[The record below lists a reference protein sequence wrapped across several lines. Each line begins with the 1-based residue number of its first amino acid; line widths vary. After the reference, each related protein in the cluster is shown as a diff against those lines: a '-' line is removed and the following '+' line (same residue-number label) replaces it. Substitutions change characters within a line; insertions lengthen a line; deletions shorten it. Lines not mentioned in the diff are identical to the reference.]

1 MLHVSFSKLKYARFF
16 LNNIMSESM
25 GNNAINPF
33 EVALKQLEEAAKLV
47 GIDRGTH
54 DVLAQP
60 KRVLT
65 VSLPTRMDSGEIRV
79 FTGFRSQHNDA
90 RGPFKGGIRYHP
102 QVSLDEVK
110 ALSMWMTWKCA
121 IADIPYGGGK
131 GGIICNPKQMSIVE
145 LERMTRRYA
154 YAIADIIGPRT
165 DIPAPDVYT
174 GGKEMSWIMDT
185 YSALKGNFVQ
195 PEVITGKPIAI
206 GGSLGRNEATGRGLA
221 YTVREA
227 AKKMEID
234 MKQATFVV
242 QGFGNAGQFSS
253 KLVEEQGAKM
263 IAASDSQGAIINTNG
278 ISVDELMKFKRETG
292 SIVGFEDAKS
302 ITNDALLETECTILI
317 PAALE
322 NQITKNN
329 ADKIKTQII
338 AEAANGPTTP
348 EADEILFKKDIL
360 VIPDVL
366 ANGGGVTVSYFE
378 WLQNLRRDYWTEEEV
393 NKRLDINI
401 TKSFYDVYD
410 THTKYKIDM
419 RKAATLLAVKRVV
432 EAINIRGLW
441 P

>member
-1 MLHVSFSKLKYARFF
+1 MSSSN
-16 LNNIMSESM
+16 LNEK
-25 GNNAINPF
+25 INPF
-33 EVALKQLEEAAKLV
+33 EVALKQLEEASKILNLEK
-47 GIDRGTH
+47 GMLEI
-54 DVLAQP
+54 LSNP
-60 KRVLT
+60 KRILT
-65 VSLPTRMDSGEIRV
+65 VSIPTRMDDGTIKV

-90 RGPFKGGIRYHP
+90 RGPHKGGIRYHP
-102 QVSLDEVK
+102 DVTLDEVK

-121 IADIPYGGGK
+121 IANIPYGGGK
-131 GGIICNPKQMSIVE
+131 GGIICNPKQMSENE
-145 LERMTRRYA
+145 LERMTRRFA
-154 YAIADIIGPRT
+154 YLIADIIGPYK

-174 GGKEMSWIMDT
+174 GGKEMAWIMDT
-185 YSALKGNFVQ
+185 YSALKGNYVQ
-195 PEVITGKPIAI
+195 PEVITGKPLAI
-206 GGSLGRNEATGRGLA
+206 GGSLGRTEATGRGLA

-227 AKKMEID
+227 AKKRNMD

-242 QGFGNAGQFSS
+242 QGFGNAGQFAS

-278 ISVDELMKFKRETG
+278 ISVDKLMKFKTETG
-292 SIVGFEDAKS
+292 SIVGFGDAKS
-302 ITNDALLETECTILI
+302 ITNDELLETECTLLI

-329 ADKIKTQII
+329 VDKIKTQII

-348 EADEILFKKDIL
+348 EADDILYKKNIL

-378 WLQNLRRDYWTEEEV
+378 WLQNLRREYWTEEEV
-393 NKRLDINI
+393 NNRLDMNI
-401 TKSFYDVYD
+401 TKSFFDVYD
-410 THTKYKIDM
+410 THEKYKVDM
-419 RKAATLLAVKRVV
+419 RKAATLLAVQRVV

>member
-1 MLHVSFSKLKYARFF
+1 MSSSN
-16 LNNIMSESM
+16 LNEK
-25 GNNAINPF
+25 INPF
-33 EVALKQLEEAAKLV
+33 EVALKQLEEASKILNLEK
-47 GIDRGTH
+47 GMLEI
-54 DVLAQP
+54 LANP
-60 KRVLT
+60 KRILT
-65 VSLPTRMDSGEIRV
+65 VSIPTRMDDGSIKV
-79 FTGFRSQHNDA
+79 FTGYRSQHNDA
-90 RGPFKGGIRYHP
+90 RGPHKGGIRYHP
-102 QVSLDEVK
+102 DVTLDEVK

-121 IADIPYGGGK
+121 IANIPYGGGK
-131 GGIICNPKQMSIVE
+131 GGIICNPKQMSENE
-145 LERMTRRYA
+145 LERMTRRFA
-154 YAIADIIGPRT
+154 YLIADVIGPYR

-174 GGKEMSWIMDT
+174 GGKEMAWIMDT
-185 YSALKGNFVQ
+185 YSALKGNYLQ

-263 IAASDSQGAIINTNG
+263 IAASDSQGSIIKTEG
-278 ISVDELMKFKRETG
+278 ISVDALMKFKRETG

-302 ITNDALLETECTILI
+302 ITNDELLETECTILI

-410 THTKYKIDM
+410 SHTKYKIDM

>member
-1 MLHVSFSKLKYARFF
+1 MSSSN
-16 LNNIMSESM
+16 LNEK
-25 GNNAINPF
+25 INPF
-33 EVALKQLEEAAKLV
+33 EVALKQLEEASKILNLKK
-47 GIDRGTH
+47 GMLEI
-54 DVLAQP
+54 LSNP
-60 KRVLT
+60 KRILT
-65 VSLPTRMDSGEIRV
+65 VSIPTRMDDGTIKV

-90 RGPFKGGIRYHP
+90 RGPHKGGIRYHP
-102 QVSLDEVK
+102 DVTLEEVK

-121 IADIPYGGGK
+121 IANIPYGGGK
-131 GGIICNPKQMSIVE
+131 GGIICNPKQMSENE
-145 LERMTRRYA
+145 LERMTRRFA
-154 YAIADIIGPRT
+154 YLIADIIGPYK

-174 GGKEMSWIMDT
+174 GGKEMAWIMDT
-185 YSALKGNFVQ
+185 YSALKGNYVQ
-195 PEVITGKPIAI
+195 PEVITGKPLAI
-206 GGSLGRNEATGRGLA
+206 GGSLGRTEATGRGLA

-227 AKKMEID
+227 AKKRNMD

-278 ISVDELMKFKRETG
+278 ISVDELMKFKTETG

-302 ITNDALLETECTILI
+302 ITNEELLETECTILI

-348 EADEILFKKDIL
+348 EADDILYKKNIL

-378 WLQNLRRDYWTEEEV
+378 WLQNLRREYWTEEEV
-393 NKRLDINI
+393 NNRLDMNI
-401 TKSFYDVYD
+401 TKSFFDVYD
-410 THTKYKIDM
+410 THEKYKVDM
-419 RKAATLLAVKRVV
+419 RKAATLLAVQRVV

>member
-1 MLHVSFSKLKYARFF
+1 
-16 LNNIMSESM
+16 MSSSNLSEK
-25 GNNAINPF
+25 INPF
-33 EVALKQLEEAAKLV
+33 EVALTQLEEASKILNLEK
-47 GIDRGTH
+47 GMLEI
-54 DVLAQP
+54 LANP
-60 KRVLT
+60 KRILT
-65 VSLPTRMDSGEIRV
+65 VSIPTRMDDGSIKV
-79 FTGFRSQHNDA
+79 FTGYRSQHNDA
-90 RGPFKGGIRYHP
+90 RGPHKCGIRYHP
-102 QVSLDEVK
+102 DVTLDEVK

-121 IADIPYGGGK
+121 IANIPYGGGK
-131 GGIICNPKQMSIVE
+131 GGIICNPKQMSENE
-145 LERMTRRYA
+145 LERMTRRFA
-154 YAIADIIGPRT
+154 YLIADIIGPYR

-174 GGKEMSWIMDT
+174 GGKEMAWIMDT
-185 YSALKGNFVQ
+185 YSALKGNYVQ

-263 IAASDSQGAIINTNG
+263 IAASDSQGSIIKTDG
-278 ISVDELMKFKRETG
+278 ISVDALMKFKRETG

-302 ITNDALLETECTILI
+302 ITNDELLETECTILI

-410 THTKYKIDM
+410 THTKYKVDM

>member
-1 MLHVSFSKLKYARFF
+1 MTSSNLK
-16 LNNIMSESM
+16 EK
-25 GNNAINPF
+25 INPF
-33 EVALKQLEEAAKLV
+33 EVALTQLEEASNILNLDKGMLQ
-47 GIDRGTH
+47 I
-54 DVLAQP
+54 LSNP
-60 KRVLT
+60 KRILT
-65 VSLPTRMDSGEIRV
+65 VSIPTKMDDGSIRV

-90 RGPFKGGIRYHP
+90 RGPCKGGIRYHP
-102 QVSLDEVK
+102 DVTIEEVK

-121 IADIPYGGGK
+121 IANIPYGGGK
-131 GGIICNPKQMSIVE
+131 GGIICNPKKMSENE
-145 LERMTRRYA
+145 LERMTRRFA
-154 YAIADIIGPRT
+154 YLISDIIGPYK

-174 GGKEMSWIMDT
+174 GGKEMAWIMDT
-185 YSALKGNFVQ
+185 YSTLKGNYVQ

-227 AKKMEID
+227 AKKINID
-234 MKQATFVV
+234 MKQATIVV
-242 QGFGNAGQFSS
+242 QGFGNAGQFAS

-263 IAASDSQGAIINTNG
+263 IAASDSQGAIINKDG
-278 ISVDELMKFKRETG
+278 IDADALMKFKKETG
-292 SIVGFEDAKS
+292 TVAGFENAKS
-302 ITNDALLETECTILI
+302 VSNDELLETECTILI

-329 ADKIKTQII
+329 ADKIKTKII

-378 WLQNLRRDYWTEEEV
+378 WLQNLRREYWTEEEV
-393 NKRLDINI
+393 NNRLDINI
-401 TKSFYDVYD
+401 TKSFFDVYD
-410 THTKYKIDM
+410 THDKYNVDM
-419 RKAATLLAVKRVV
+419 RKAATLLAINRVV
-432 EAINIRGLW
+432 DAINIRGLW

>member
-1 MLHVSFSKLKYARFF
+1 MSSSN
-16 LNNIMSESM
+16 LNEK
-25 GNNAINPF
+25 INPF
-33 EVALKQLEEAAKLV
+33 EVALKQLEEASKILNLEK
-47 GIDRGTH
+47 GMLEI
-54 DVLAQP
+54 LSNP
-60 KRVLT
+60 KRILT
-65 VSLPTRMDSGEIRV
+65 VSIPTRMDDGSIKV
-79 FTGFRSQHNDA
+79 FTGYRSQHNDA
-90 RGPFKGGIRYHP
+90 RGPHKGGIRYHP
-102 QVSLDEVK
+102 DVTLDEVK

-121 IADIPYGGGK
+121 IANIPYGGGK
-131 GGIICNPKQMSIVE
+131 GGIICNPKQMSENE
-145 LERMTRRYA
+145 LERMTRRFA
-154 YAIADIIGPRT
+154 YLIADVIGPYR

-174 GGKEMSWIMDT
+174 GGKEMAWIMDT
-185 YSALKGNFVQ
+185 YSALKGNYVQ

-263 IAASDSQGAIINTNG
+263 IAASDSQGSIIKTDG
-278 ISVDELMKFKRETG
+278 ISVDALMKFKRETG

-302 ITNDALLETECTILI
+302 ITNDELLETECTILI

>member
-1 MLHVSFSKLKYARFF
+1 MSSSN
-16 LNNIMSESM
+16 LNEK
-25 GNNAINPF
+25 INPF
-33 EVALKQLEEAAKLV
+33 EVALQQLEEASKILNLEK
-47 GIDRGTH
+47 GMLEI
-54 DVLAQP
+54 LANP
-60 KRVLT
+60 KRILT
-65 VSLPTRMDSGEIRV
+65 VSIPTRMDDGSIKV
-79 FTGFRSQHNDA
+79 FTGYRSQHNDA
-90 RGPFKGGIRYHP
+90 RGPHKGGIRYHP
-102 QVSLDEVK
+102 DVTLDEVK

-121 IADIPYGGGK
+121 IANIPYGGGK
-131 GGIICNPKQMSIVE
+131 GGIICNPKQMSENE
-145 LERMTRRYA
+145 LERMTRRFA
-154 YAIADIIGPRT
+154 YLIADVIGPYR

-174 GGKEMSWIMDT
+174 GGKEMAWIMDT
-185 YSALKGNFVQ
+185 YSALKGNYVQ

-263 IAASDSQGAIINTNG
+263 IAASDSQGSIIKTDG
-278 ISVDELMKFKRETG
+278 ISVDALMKFKRETG

-302 ITNDALLETECTILI
+302 ITNDELLETECTILI

-410 THTKYKIDM
+410 IHTKYKVDM